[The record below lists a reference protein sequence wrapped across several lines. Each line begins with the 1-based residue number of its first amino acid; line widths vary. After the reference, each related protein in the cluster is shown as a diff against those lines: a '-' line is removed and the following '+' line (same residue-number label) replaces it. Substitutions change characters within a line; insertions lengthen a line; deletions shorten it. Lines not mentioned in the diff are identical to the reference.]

1 MNLSSFSNLRH
12 LWLGFL
18 PLLAFC
24 FMGCAA
30 SRQAN
35 VNTDPTTFVSH
46 MHIGDTVTVTLDG
59 LPTPVPPHEEA
70 IKDDGT
76 ITLDLI
82 GPIMAEGK
90 TLGQLQRDIY
100 AAYVPRF
107 YTHLDVAV
115 TTSGDRV
122 YYVQGEVTHPGEQLY
137 REGMTVTRA
146 ITAAGDFTDFANHK
160 KIVLTRANGQRIK
173 VNCEE
178 IMNGDSPDPIVYPGD
193 RVFVARR
200 LW

>member
-1 MNLSSFSNLRH
+1 MNLSSFSSLRH
-12 LWLGFL
+12 LWLCFL
-18 PLLAFC
+18 PLLGLLIG
-24 FMGCAA
+24 GCD
-30 SRQAN
+30 STDQ
-35 VNTDPTTFVSH
+35 VNTNSDPTTFVSH
-46 MHIGDTVTVTLDG
+46 LHIGDTLTVTLDG
-59 LPTPVPPHEEA
+59 LPTPVSPHEEA

-82 GPIMAEGK
+82 GPIKAEGK

-115 TTSGDRV
+115 TTTGDRV
-122 YYVQGEVTHPGEQLY
+122 YYVQGEVTRPGEQLY

-146 ITAAGDFTDFANHK
+146 ITSAGDFTDFANHK
-160 KIVLTRANGQRIK
+160 KVVLTRANGERIK

-178 IMNGDSPDPIVYPGD
+178 VMNGDAPDPIVYPGD

>member
-1 MNLSSFSNLRH
+1 MNLSSFSSLRQ
-12 LWLGFL
+12 LWFCVL
-18 PLLAFC
+18 PLLSLFIG
-24 FMGCAA
+24 GCATEDQPNP
-30 SRQAN
+30 R
-35 VNTDPTTFVSH
+35 TDPTTLVSH
-46 MHIGDTVTVTLDG
+46 LHIGDTLTVTLGG
-59 LPTPVPPHEEA
+59 LPTQIDPHVEA

-82 GPIMAEGK
+82 GPIKAAGK

-115 TTSGDRV
+115 TTTGDRV
-122 YYVQGEVTHPGEQLY
+122 YYVQGEVTRPGEQLY

-146 ITAAGDFTDFANHK
+146 ITTAGDFTDFANHK
-160 KIVLTRANGQRIK
+160 KVVLTRANGERIK

-178 IMNGDSPDPIVYPGD
+178 VMNGDSPDPIVYPGD

>member
-1 MNLSSFSNLRH
+1 MNLSYFTNWRL
-12 LWLGFL
+12 LWPGFL
-18 PLLAFC
+18 PLLAFY
-24 FMGCAA
+24 FLGCAA
-30 SRQAN
+30 SPQPN
-35 VNTDPTTFVSH
+35 PNTDPTTLVSH
-46 MHIGDTVTVTLDG
+46 LHIGDTVTVTLGG
-59 LPTPVPPHEEA
+59 LPTEVTPHEEA

-82 GPIMAEGK
+82 GPIQAEGK

-115 TTSGDRV
+115 TTTGDRV
-122 YYVQGEVTHPGEQLY
+122 YYVQGEVTHPGEELY

-160 KIVLTRANGQRIK
+160 KIVLTRANGQRLK
-173 VNCEE
+173 VNCDK

-193 RVFVARR
+193 RVYVARR

>member
-1 MNLSSFSNLRH
+1 MNLSSVINFRH
-12 LWLGFL
+12 LWLSCL
-18 PLLAFC
+18 PLLGLF

-30 SRQAN
+30 SQQPN
-35 VNTDPTTFVSH
+35 PNSDPTTFVSH
-46 MHIGDTVTVTLDG
+46 LHIGDTVTVTLGG
-59 LPTPVPPHEEA
+59 LPTEVPPHEEA

-76 ITLDLI
+76 VTLDLI
-82 GPIMAEGK
+82 GPIQAEGK

-115 TTSGDRV
+115 TTTGDRV

-160 KIVLTRANGQRIK
+160 KVVLTRANGERIK
-173 VNCEE
+173 VNCEAV
-178 IMNGDSPDPIVYPGD
+178 MDGDSPDPIVYPGD

>member
-1 MNLSSFSNLRH
+1 MNFSSLRSLPR
-12 LWLGFL
+12 LWLCFL
-18 PLLAFC
+18 PLFGLV
-24 FMGCAA
+24 FMGCA
-30 SRQAN
+30 SSNQPN
-35 VNTDPTTFVSH
+35 PHTDPTTFVSH
-46 MHIGDTVTVTLDG
+46 LHIGDTVTVTLDG
-59 LPTPVPPHEEA
+59 LPTPVPPHEES

-82 GPIMAEGK
+82 GPIQAQGK

-100 AAYVPRF
+100 AAYVPRY

-115 TTSGDRV
+115 TTTGDRV
-122 YYVQGEVTHPGEQLY
+122 YYVQGEVNHPGEQLY

-146 ITAAGDFTDFANHK
+146 VTAAGDFTDFANHK
-160 KIVLTRANGQRIK
+160 KVVLTRANGERIK
-173 VNCEE
+173 VNCGEV
-178 IMNGDSPDPIVYPGD
+178 MNGDAPDPVVYPGD

>member
-1 MNLSSFSNLRH
+1 MNLSFFSHLRH
-12 LWLGFL
+12 LWLCGL
-18 PLLAFC
+18 PLLTLFI
-24 FMGCAA
+24 MGCAD

-46 MHIGDTVTVTLDG
+46 MHIGDTVTVTLGG
-59 LPTPVPPHEEA
+59 LPTEVPPHEEA

-82 GPIMAEGK
+82 GPITAEGK

-115 TTSGDRV
+115 TTTGDRV

-160 KIVLTRANGQRIK
+160 KVVLTRANGQRIK

>member
-1 MNLSSFSNLRH
+1 MNLSSFNSFRH
-12 LWLGFL
+12 VWLCLL
-18 PLLAFC
+18 PLLSLLFS
-24 FMGCAA
+24 GCV
-30 SRQAN
+30 SGNQPN
-35 VNTDPTTFVSH
+35 PNSDPTTFVSH
-46 MHIGDTVTVTLDG
+46 LHIGDTLTVTLDG
-59 LPTPVPPHEEA
+59 LPTPVTPHEEA

-82 GPIMAEGK
+82 GPIKAEGK

-115 TTSGDRV
+115 TTTGDRV
-122 YYVQGEVTHPGEQLY
+122 YYVQGEVMRPGEQLY

-146 ITAAGDFTDFANHK
+146 ITSAGDFTDFANHK
-160 KIVLTRANGQRIK
+160 KVVLTRANGERIK
-173 VNCEE
+173 VNCERV
-178 IMNGDSPDPIVYPGD
+178 MNGDAPDPVVYPGD